1 MRLPETE
8 NRSPPAVRVLIA
20 DDSSFMRKALTH
32 ILKADAS
39 IEVVDVASDGE
50 EAFDKVLKWRPH
62 VILLDIQMPRV
73 DGLAALKRIMA
84 EAPTPVIVLS
94 GLDHTDMGVAL
105 KSLEFGAVDFISKP
119 SGTTSYD
126 IDEISAEI
134 IAKVRVAAGADVA
147 KLAYCS
153 PKRTMPGSKNK
164 SPRGGKLVVIG
175 ASTGGPRAAQEV
187 LSALRQQ
194 SAAYLLVQ
202 HMSEDFVPVLAERL
216 NCVCQM
222 PASIARKGEVITA
235 GHIMVAPGGYQISI
249 TARDSRRA
257 VSYSRLDKLNFSCPS
272 IDVVMKSAAREYGSE
287 AIGVL
292 LTGVG
297 DDGARGMQAIKQ
309 AGGHTIAQDQS
320 TSLIFGMPR
329 AAIEL
334 GCVDEVLPL
343 PLIATAISRA
353 I

>member
-1 MRLPETE
+1 
-8 NRSPPAVRVLIA
+8 VRVLIA

-32 ILKADAS
+32 ILKSDSA
-39 IEVVDVASDGE
+39 IEVVDVAADGE
-50 EAFDKVLKWRPH
+50 EAFDKVVQWRPD
-62 VILLDIQMPRV
+62 VVLLDIQMPRV

-94 GLDHTDMGVAL
+94 GLEHTDKGIAL

-126 IDEISAEI
+126 INEISAEI
-134 IAKVRVAAGADVA
+134 IAKVRAVAGVDVA

-164 SPRGGKLVVIG
+164 SQGGGKLVVIG
-175 ASTGGPRAAQEV
+175 ASTGGPRAAQAV
-187 LSALRQQ
+187 LSGLRQQ

-202 HMSEDFVPVLAERL
+202 HMSEDFVPVFAERL

-222 PASIARKGEVITA
+222 PVSIARKGEVITA
-235 GHIMVAPGGYQISI
+235 GHIIVSPGGHQITV
-249 TARDSRRA
+249 TARDSGRVVA
-257 VSYSRLDKLNFSCPS
+257 YSRNGTPKIRCPS
-272 IDVVMKSAAREYGSE
+272 IDIVMKSAAREYGSD

-320 TSLIFGMPR
+320 TSLIFGMPS